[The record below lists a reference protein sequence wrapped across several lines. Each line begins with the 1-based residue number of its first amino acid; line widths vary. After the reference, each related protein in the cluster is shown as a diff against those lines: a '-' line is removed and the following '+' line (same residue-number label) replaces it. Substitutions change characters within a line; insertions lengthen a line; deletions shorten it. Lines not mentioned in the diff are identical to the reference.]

1 VSPKVAKAS
10 TLRVVVARVIA
21 GVVTLNFNDS
31 LNLLLERLLGPNGSS
46 FAILGTFSL
55 FWCSFYKFRE
65 LKMVLKSLGNC
76 CTNAAIF
83 ITVSITKQ
91 KFYKHFFTFSLSN

>member
-1 VSPKVAKAS
+1 VAKAS
-10 TLRVVVARVIA
+10 TLRVVARVIA
-21 GVVTLNFNDS
+21 GVITLNFNDN
-31 LNLLLERLLGPNGSS
+31 LNLLLEHLPGTNDSS
-46 FAILGTFSL
+46 FDILGTFSS
-55 FWCSFYKFRE
+55 FWCKFRE

-76 CTNAAIF
+76 CTYAAIF